1 MVIGDSGSGKS
12 SLVKAGVVPKWRG
25 GALARR
31 DERPND
37 ALPTAL
43 RQPFLPAAKDLNL
56 LDPLPAYRALA
67 ARHATA
73 AMTHFDHLRTIVF
86 NANIGLIRIEADNPG
101 FTLVHT
107 LVTQDAPDSVS
118 PGENTIHRTSLEPS
132 TEPAPQLKVRDG

>member
-1 MVIGDSGSGKS
+1 MTSCISFSALDTTVPDGKGPDWS
-12 SLVKAGVVPKWRG
+12 WRLTLV
-25 GALARR
+25 R